1 MNKNKKERIEFIKL
15 RIKRL
20 EDLLLALYDEL
31 DYLEGDEEE

>member
-15 RIKRL
+15 RIKKL
-20 EDLLLALYDEL
+20 EDLLSALRDEL